1 MENQVYQ
8 RHLQWM
14 SNGTSY
20 SDFLCGT
27 QDDSY
32 IIYFF
37 KVNLFI
43 FNWRVVALQ
52 YCVGFC
58 HTAT

>member
-14 SNGTSY
+14 SSGTSY

-37 KVNLFI
+37 LSQFI
-43 FNWRVVALQ
+43 YF
-52 YCVGFC
+52 
-58 HTAT
+58 